1 MASQADRRE
10 PTAKGYHTGS
20 LERGKSVA
28 ARFVNVSGLQGVYL
42 KKAGS
47 RAAVTDSVL
56 IGLNPVPMATKVSG
70 MIAEM
75 PARMALAPRSW
86 TASIAR
92 ISHPRSKSYPLI
104 RSALLAQVK
113 TRPWVSRSKMPQ
125 SRMLS
130 TNTWN

>member
-28 ARFVNVSGLQGVYL
+28 ARFANVSGLQGVYL

-70 MIAEM
+70 MTAEM
-75 PARMALAPRSW
+75 PSRMALAPRSW
-86 TASIAR
+86 TPLDRPDKPSAR
-92 ISHPRSKSYPLI
+92 KVVSLDPF
-104 RSALLAQVK
+104 SALGPGQDSALGIE
-113 TRPWVSRSKMPQ
+113 
-125 SRMLS
+125 
-130 TNTWN
+130 